1 MAEGNKSLEKKP
13 WLDMGERSLAGV
25 HAALW
30 RIANAEI
37 GRSCT
42 GPRPIT
48 NQLGTPDLIHGLA
61 ELSAGAH
68 TLGVLGEKA
77 EAISRKMLLGTPLED
92 YELDIV
98 NQLREFGKNLEQQE
112 QQSES

>member
-1 MAEGNKSLEKKP
+1 MSEKIESSDKKP
-13 WLDMGERSLAGV
+13 WLNLSKNNLESIGN
-25 HAALW
+25 ALG
-30 RIANAEI
+30 RIANAEL

-48 NQLGTPDLIHGLA
+48 NQPGTPDLIHGLA